1 MTSESGSSAYLEEV
15 DERTGVEA
23 GLLVGRGERR
33 TLAGALG
40 NEGGGEVELETLG
53 KVVLSLN
60 LSLQDVGSGPSLSED
75 DAVGLV
81 GVLGLNVARDQVRL
95 VVARARDLECD
106 AGGGGRLDLERCRG
120 EGVVLREQVVRRL
133 AEVL

>member
-1 MTSESGSSAYLEEV
+1 MET
-15 DERTGVEA
+15 
-23 GLLVGRGERR
+23 GLLVGGGKESGLLAAVGE
-33 TLAGALG
+33 
-40 NEGGGEVELETLG
+40 EGSGEVELETLG

-75 DAVGLV
+75 NAVGLV

-95 VVARARDLECD
+95 VVARAGHFECD
-106 AGGGGRLDLERCRG
+106 AGGSRRLDLERRRG
-120 EGVVLREQVVRRL
+120 EGIVLRKQVVRRL